1 MKTARLISLLGSI
14 LLAGSAAFHASGYP
28 RFVVPLIQKEGISWP
43 ISGVLKALW
52 LTFSILLFGLAVVV
66 VLARNMERGGGI
78 VLVIAA
84 ANAVC
89 AVVMW
94 HFLGLFPGVYLIAGV
109 TILLA
114 IGGALQVRLAG
125 GNQA

>member
-28 RFVVPLIQKEGISWP
+28 RFLVPLIEKEGIGWP
-43 ISGVLKALW
+43 MSGVLKASW
-52 LTFSILLFGLAVVV
+52 LTFSILLFGLAAVV
-66 VLARNMERGGGI
+66 VLARKLEKGGAI
-78 VLVIAA
+78 ILVIAA

-94 HFLGLFPGVYLIAGV
+94 HFLGFFPGVYLIAGV

-114 IGGALQVRLAG
+114 IGGALQYKDKSVA
-125 GNQA
+125 